1 MIYYDYVWTKE
12 ELEPYSTYQCDEKE
26 YTNYSARNV
35 IWLGSSPDSSKLIQA
50 YSKQLH
56 PLIAEEFQHQLSRGY
71 KVDAKVAE
79 YSNKDH
85 YFMWHSDE
93 KVQHNFHRLLS
104 TITYLNDDFESG
116 ETQFID
122 RTITPSAGKT
132 LMFPSSFNYPHCG
145 LRVTKGVKRI
155 LVMHVWV

>member
-1 MIYYDYVWTKE
+1 MILYDYVWTAE
-12 ELEPYSTYQCDEKE
+12 ELEVYSNVQCNEKE
-26 YTNYSARNV
+26 YTKYSARNV
-35 IWLGSSPDSSKLIQA
+35 IWLSINPDPCKLIQA

-56 PLIAEEFQHQLSRGY
+56 PLISEEFQHQLSRGY

-79 YSNKDH
+79 YNNKDH
-85 YFMWHSDE
+85 HFMWHSDE
-93 KVQHNFHRLLS
+93 KVEDNFHRILS